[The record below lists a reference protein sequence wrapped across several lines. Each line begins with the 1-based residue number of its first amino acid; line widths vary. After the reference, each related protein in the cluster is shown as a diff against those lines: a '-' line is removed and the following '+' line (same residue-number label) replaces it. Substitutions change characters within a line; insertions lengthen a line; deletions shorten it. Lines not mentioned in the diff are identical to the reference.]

1 MIHGDDSARS
11 VKIRSRQ
18 AAADLRRHRRRLSR
32 ARVNDADKRR
42 GVCNHAVVRQ
52 RRIAKRKAPALKA
65 ARRRN
70 GEVLRAGCAHN
81 ADCAHAAK
89 HAHNAAHAA
98 VFIFRRRCEHDIK
111 LRRPARQRVGVDG
124 IKPVRQNNR
133 MRVVFL
139 AARLVVGARSAD
151 FNNITARA
159 DIRHSQIFVAG
170 AVDKKRNAVARRRR
184 SRHIALGVVLH
195 MISRKRRRA
204 FRPGDAVG

>member
-1 MIHGDDSARS
+1 MIHGDDPARG

-18 AAADLRRHRRRLSR
+18 AAANLRRHRRRLSR

-52 RRIAKRKAPALKA
+52 RRVGKRKAPALKA
-65 ARRRN
+65 ARRRD
-70 GEVLRAGCAHN
+70 GEVLRFGCARD
-81 ADCAHAAK
+81 ADFANAAK
-89 HAHNAAHAA
+89 HAQNAAHAA

-111 LRRPARQRVGVDG
+111 LRRAARQRVGVYR

-139 AARLVVGARSAD
+139 PARLGVAARRSD
-151 FNNITARA
+151 FNNIGARA

-170 AVDKKRNAVARRRR
+170 AIDKKRNAVARRRR
-184 SRHIALGVVLH
+184 SRDIALGVVLH
-195 MISRKRRRA
+195 LRARERRRA